1 MNPHLIMPLS
11 VLSPVITGASIFS
24 ILQNPIKDKNDDYF
38 VVVTDEVSNDV
49 IKRVSTSRRKTG
61 ALVRPSTCL
70 SCKVPR
76 RVVSSQISGWRLSRC
91 LSN

>member
-11 VLSPVITGASIFS
+11 VLPLPVIAGASIFS

-49 IKRVSTSRRKTG
+49 IKRVCVDLEAKDW
-61 ALVRPSTCL
+61 CL
-70 SCKVPR
+70 GETFYMPV
-76 RVVSSQISGWRLSRC
+76 L
-91 LSN
+91 